1 MPPITR
7 NQVKKSSLKTE
18 PYSKENR
25 PTEKRTALLDII
37 ENNVSII
44 IFNCITYFYYIIFYY
59 FLTIH
64 NLIHSINLQN

>member
-7 NQVKKSSLKTE
+7 NQMKNSSLKNLKTE

-25 PTEKRTALLDII
+25 PTEKRTALLVI

-44 IFNCITYFYYIIFYY
+44 IFYCYLYYIVLIFI
-59 FLTIH
+59 FNNKSF
-64 NLIHSINLQN
+64 NL